1 VPKTPH
7 RPSRPVQIR
16 PSGVIAPLDQ
26 DEVEK
31 QLALRDVMEYAV
43 RETRAV
49 ATAKHLTSWRSRPI
63 ILAALAI
70 PLALLSAFSLIA
82 KPEFIYGPSPASVP
96 AARRAAETRFA
107 LYLVAQRVL
116 AYRETQS
123 RLPESL
129 VAAGEEWD
137 GISYRVVNDSVFE
150 LRSVGDS
157 ARAVVY
163 RSNERVDPFL
173 GGSVTMLRRRRQ

>member
-7 RPSRPVQIR
+7 RPSRPVQLR

-31 QLALRDVMEYAV
+31 QLALRDVMEHAV

-49 ATAKHLTSWRSRPI
+49 ATAKHITSWRSRPI
-63 ILAALAI
+63 ILAAIAI
-70 PLALLSAFSLIA
+70 PLALIATVSVIA
-82 KPEFIYGPSPASVP
+82 KAEFIYGPSPASIP
-96 AARRAAETRFA
+96 AARRAANTKFA
-107 LYLVAQRVL
+107 MYLVAQRVL
-116 AYRETQS
+116 EYREAER

-129 VAAGEEWD
+129 LAAGEEWD
-137 GISYRVVNDSVFE
+137 GITYRVVNDSVFE
-150 LRSVGDS
+150 LRSVGD
-157 ARAVVY
+157 AAQAIVF

-173 GGSVTMLRRRRQ
+173 GNSVTLLKRRRQ